1 MEFLPKTI
9 EKYSQNHTEKEPK
22 LLKKLNIETWAQVM
36 TPRILSG
43 HIQGRALSMFSKM
56 INPQNIIEVGTYTG
70 YSALCLAEG
79 LTKSGSLHTIDI
91 NEETSSIARR
101 YFDKSEFSNKIYQH
115 KVKKMEVYSID
126 EAFLDFS

>member
-1 MEFLPKTI
+1 MEFLPKEI
-9 EKYSQNHTEKEPK
+9 KKYSENHTEKEPL
-22 LLKKLNIETWAQVM
+22 LLKKLNRETWAKVM
-36 TPRILSG
+36 SPRMLSG

-91 NEETSSIARR
+91 NEETTSIAMR
-101 YFDKSEFSNKIYQH
+101 YFNKSEFLSLIH
-115 KVKKMEVYSID
+115 I
-126 EAFLDFS
+126 